1 MHVSGCVGALCEPDW
16 MASLF
21 ATDGTLLISLFCRTR
36 ISFDKCHLISKSMFR
51 QTIDAWLLPRW
62 GTELCARFV
71 TTGNGRLTFRTQ
83 WRAVIRNETMKQQR
97 SCATTYALCSNVVV
111 LFFFNLHENTPLI
124 CCARS
129 KRTFIL
135 YKSTIVKGIGEI
147 WALFPIKQMEKHEHK
162 SELDISILINMLNAH
177 QTQRT
182 RIKLLLHSKSNVE
195 CHRRSNP
202 QINKSKLIF
211 RFSFPLFQL
220 H

>member
-1 MHVSGCVGALCEPDW
+1 MPFNLKVDVQTNDWRLVASSMGHGTMRSVRHNRQWPTHFPYTVKSSHSKWNYETATQLCHNVCLVQQCC
-16 MASLF
+16 S
-21 ATDGTLLISLFCRTR
+21 
-36 ISFDKCHLISKSMFR
+36 
-51 QTIDAWLLPRW
+51 TI
-62 GTELCARFV
+62 
-71 TTGNGRLTFRTQ
+71 
-83 WRAVIRNETMKQQR
+83 
-97 SCATTYALCSNVVV
+97 
-111 LFFFNLHENTPLI
+111 FFNLHENTPLI

-162 SELDISILINMLNAH
+162 SELDISILTNMLNAH